1 MSEHAC
7 LVPCLVLHGVAFPVT
22 KVTTVTG
29 QLHPP
34 LIPHHAR
41 HRPLRHGPGRI
52 LRRELSECQEKPV
65 GGPEQCRADHDDDA
79 STASEGEHRSVPE
92 VKQEMKLRIKS
103 NVFCFPGSSRKR
115 RKKRTSPLKS
125 STRTLILWK
134 QPSTFC
140 PNIKWISS
148 PRRTLKP
155 SRTR

>member
-1 MSEHAC
+1 MSEHVWS

-52 LRRELSECQEKPV
+52 LRRELSECQEKPL

-92 VKQEMKLRIKS
+92 VKQEMNSGYNLTFS
-103 NVFCFPGSSRKR
+103 VSQGQAENDERKEHRFR
-115 RKKRTSPLKS
+115 RVQQGL
-125 STRTLILWK
+125 
-134 QPSTFC
+134 
-140 PNIKWISS
+140 
-148 PRRTLKP
+148 
-155 SRTR
+155 